1 MKIRTYCRQDLAK
14 YIETSKNNAA
24 LKIFEFNAPSPGL
37 IKLDH
42 EVKIS
47 LHLLGCEDLTP
58 RENAAA
64 HLLIAITS
72 HYKIT
77 WLHAAEPPCGCE
89 PLPPLATSEGV
100 EFDQKTVKAIADYAA
115 FLPESERTRL
125 IAAFAPTVLG
135 VVDNGISAE
144 PTTTKLQTTDSIKER
159 RKQHDITAERGC
171 RRHILELWDKIELE
185 YGKGADGHQVLRV
198 IKRDIDVS
206 YRCPQLKTVQNK
218 LAELRSEKL
227 IPR

>member
-1 MKIRTYCRQDLAK
+1 MDRETYMKIRTYCRQDLAK
-14 YIETSKNNAA
+14 YIETPKYNAA

-77 WLHAAEPPCGCE
+77 WLHAAEPPCGCDI
-89 PLPPLATSEGV
+89 ATACNIRG
-100 EFDQKTVKAIADYAA
+100 
-115 FLPESERTRL
+115 
-125 IAAFAPTVLG
+125 
-135 VVDNGISAE
+135 
-144 PTTTKLQTTDSIKER
+144 R
-159 RKQHDITAERGC
+159 R
-171 RRHILELWDKIELE
+171 
-185 YGKGADGHQVLRV
+185 V
-198 IKRDIDVS
+198 
-206 YRCPQLKTVQNK
+206 
-218 LAELRSEKL
+218 
-227 IPR
+227 